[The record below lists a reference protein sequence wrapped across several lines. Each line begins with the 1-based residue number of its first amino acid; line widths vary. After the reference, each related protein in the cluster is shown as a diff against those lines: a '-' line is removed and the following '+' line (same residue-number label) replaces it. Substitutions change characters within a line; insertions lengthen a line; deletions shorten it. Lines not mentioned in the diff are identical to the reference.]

1 MAPRRRS
8 LDDSRTFFDAFGDA
22 FSEGR
27 EEWSRSFRKNRA
39 SAGVSEN
46 APRWTEMS
54 GAYPTGIRAVE
65 TAHEMAGKLDNALGG
80 EYLKPALNRIP
91 LMKEPAQRNVDNREL
106 LGIGREKEGKGRRL
120 GQNLGTLAGDLVA
133 DNTRNFY
140 WLLNAAQA
148 TGNVIAESRFGKVA
162 PDLFGVTAQ
171 KYGKNSQTPGR
182 TIDFTTKEG
191 KDEAWKQGLI
201 AEKITDENQSPIFTK
216 GVSLQT
222 RYDDASG
229 KKVADVVKRN
239 YEPGHLLA
247 LGIPTGVAINTGL
260 GLMTPFGGAEG
271 YKAALPSDEDPSK
284 TENVIGEVGMKYL
297 LGRTGN
303 LLPYSE
309 FKEVRPDVSPEEYAA
324 YQAFKYD
331 KPVFDINPF
340 DDGQVGIGGGLIKG
354 TTEGI
359 HGPEIQFLGRSLPAF
374 TGILPYATALI
385 GGTEG
390 LKRTPKNRIKGGL
403 IGGFGGLAVGQI
415 AGSIF
420 ENERRRRNAAENQLE
435 NPQGLIN

>member
-8 LDDSRTFFDAFGDA
+8 QDDSRTFFDAFGDA

-27 EEWSRSFRKNRA
+27 EEWAKSHRMNRA

-80 EYLKPALNRIP
+80 QYLKPALNRVP
-91 LMKEPAQRNVDNREL
+91 LMKEPAQRNIDNRER
-106 LGIGREKEGKGRRL
+106 LGIGREMEGKGRRL

-148 TGNVIAESRFGKVA
+148 TGNVIAESQFGRVA
-162 PDLFGVTAQ
+162 PDLFGVTPQ
-171 KYGKNSQTPGR
+171 KVKGTNR
-182 TIDFTTKEG
+182 AIDFSTKEG
-191 KDEAWKQGLI
+191 KDEAWRQGLI
-201 AEKITDENQSPIFTK
+201 AEKIDKENQSPVFTK

-222 RYDDASG
+222 GFDENG
-229 KKVADVVKRN
+229 KKVANVVKRN

-271 YKAALPSDEDPSK
+271 YKAALPSEEDPTK

-303 LLPYSE
+303 LLPYNE
-309 FKEVRPDVSPEEYAA
+309 FKEVRPDVSPEEYRA

-331 KPVFDINPF
+331 KPIFDINPF
-340 DDGQVGIGGGLIKG
+340 DDGQVGIGGGLLKG

-359 HGPEIQFLGRSLPAF
+359 HGPEIQFLGRSLPAY
-374 TGILPYATALI
+374 TGLLPYATALY
-385 GGTEG
+385 GGIEG
-390 LKRTPKNRIKGGL
+390 LKRTPKNRIKGGM
-403 IGGFGGLAVGQI
+403 IGGIGGPAVGTI
-415 AGSIF
+415 AGSLL